1 MMKKA
6 LLLLLIS
13 LILLPLY
20 GAADADPKVELTYPK
35 ETEPGKLI
43 YIDVNLH
50 NTTSEMLWDLKA
62 VIDPSDIPPE
72 IKNYIKIIDGD
83 KLFVPG
89 DGDHTINVQDK
100 VNLRLS
106 IETTGNADAG
116 TYKIPLRIRGEIGN
130 CRQGCKPYLLMK
142 EIEFKVIKEF
152 PSLKIELS
160 SYPKEVLQGQNI
172 SIPFKVSNYGLGYG
186 NNIQLSVPTN
196 NNFTTSLDV
205 DSIGLMRS
213 QESRNVTLNIAAKGD
228 ATAGSY
234 KTDVIVEYFDPYGNK
249 KAATE
254 SISFEIK
261 DSAIV
266 KDAEKYY
273 AQGNEYFDKK
283 NYSKA
288 LEEYEKAKVAY
299 QQLGLTGKV
308 TEIEARIELAKSL
321 IESTK
326 SNMSPSMY
334 IMFGVLL
341 SAVTMELGVLL
352 GTLTRKPKSP
362 KSSSIPKND
371 F

>member
-1 MMKKA
+1 MKKV
-6 LLLLLIS
+6 LPLLLIS

-35 ETEPGKLI
+35 ETEAGKLI

-72 IKNYIKIIDGD
+72 IKNYIKIIDGEKD
-83 KLFVPG
+83 FVQG
-89 DGDHTINVQDK
+89 EGDHSINVQDK
-100 VNLRLS
+100 ANIRLS
-106 IETTGNADAG
+106 IETTANADAG
-116 TYKIPLRIRGEIGN
+116 TYKIPLRIKGEIGN

-160 SYPKEVLQGQNI
+160 SYPKEVLQGQSIN
-172 SIPFKVSNYGLGYG
+172 IPFKVSNYGLGYG
-186 NNIQLSVPTN
+186 NNIKLSVPTN

-228 ATAGSY
+228 STSGSY
-234 KTDVIVEYFDPYGNK
+234 KTDVVVEYFDPYGTK
-249 KAATE
+249 RATTE
-254 SISFEIK
+254 SISFTIK
-261 DSAIV
+261 DSTLS
-266 KDAEKYY
+266 KDAEGYY
-273 AQGNEYFDKK
+273 AQGNEYYEKK

-288 LEEYEKAKVAY
+288 LGEYEKAKEAY
-299 QQLGLTGKV
+299 QQLGLTNKV
-308 TEIEARIELAKSL
+308 SEVNARIELTKSA

-326 SNMSPSMY
+326 SSISPSMY
-334 IMFGVLL
+334 IVFGVLL
-341 SAVTMELGVLL
+341 SAVTMQLGVLV
-352 GTLTRKPKSP
+352 GTLMRKPKSP

-371 F
+371 Y

>member
-1 MMKKA
+1 MKKA
-6 LLLLLIS
+6 LPLLLIS

-20 GAADADPKVELTYPK
+20 GAADADPKVELVYP
-35 ETEPGKLI
+35 TQVQPGTLI
-43 YIDVNLH
+43 LIDVNLH
-50 NTTSEMLWDLKA
+50 NTTSEMLWDLKGL
-62 VIDPSDIPPE
+62 IESNDIPSDIR
-72 IKNYIKIIDGD
+72 NYIKIIDGEKEFTAAD
-83 KLFVPG
+83 T
-89 DGDHTINVQDK
+89 DHSLNVQDK
-100 VNLRLS
+100 ASIRLS
-106 IETTGNADAG
+106 IEVDKNADPG
-116 TYKIPLRIRGEIGN
+116 TYKIPLKIKGEIGN

-160 SYPKEVLQGQNI
+160 SYPGEVFQGQSIN
-172 SIPFKVSNYGLGYG
+172 IPFKVSNYGVGYG
-186 NNIQLSVPTN
+186 NNIKLSVPSN

-205 DSIGLMRS
+205 DSIGLMKS
-213 QESRNVTLNIAAKGD
+213 NESRNVTLNIAAKGD
-228 ATAGSY
+228 ASAGSY

-249 KAATE
+249 KATTE
-254 SISFEIK
+254 SISFTIK
-261 DSAIV
+261 DSALV

-288 LEEYEKAKVAY
+288 LAEYEKAKEAY

-308 TEIEARIELAKSL
+308 TEINARITLVNSV

-326 SNMSPSMY
+326 SNISPSIY

-341 SAVTMELGVLL
+341 SAVTMELGVLI

-371 F
+371 Y